1 MTAETV
7 KLLNPDGTAHSTA
20 AHGPRADFRGGQ
32 ELGVPFPPSPL
43 PLPFGLSLG
52 FYASMLLCLTWPPGS
67 SYSNDLTVRSA
78 PSCAPAVK
86 SYDAAKNAR

>member
-7 KLLNPDGTAHSTA
+7 KILKSRWRSTA

-32 ELGVPFPPSPL
+32 ELGAPFPPFPPWSVPRI
-43 PLPFGLSLG
+43 
-52 FYASMLLCLTWPPGS
+52 YASMLLCLTWPPGS
-67 SYSNDLTVRSA
+67 SYSNDLTVRME

>member
-1 MTAETV
+1 MAPPTAQ
-7 KLLNPDGTAHSTA
+7 PRTA
-20 AHGPRADFRGGQ
+20 RAPTPDFRGGQ

-67 SYSNDLTVRSA
+67 SYSNDLTVRME

>member
-7 KLLNPDGTAHSTA
+7 KILKSRWRSTA
-20 AHGPRADFRGGQ
+20 AHGPRADFPAAAKNSGPRSHPH
-32 ELGVPFPPSPL
+32 LS
-43 PLPFGLSLG
+43 LPFGLSLG

-67 SYSNDLTVRSA
+67 SYSNDLTVRME

>member
-1 MTAETV
+1 MPVWLRILTARARETLV
-7 KLLNPDGTAHSTA
+7 EKSLGAPTSA
-20 AHGPRADFRGGQ
+20 AAKNSGPRSHPH
-32 ELGVPFPPSPL
+32 LS
-43 PLPFGLSLG
+43 LPFGLSLG

-67 SYSNDLTVRSA
+67 SYSNDLTVRME

>member
-7 KLLNPDGTAHSTA
+7 KFFKPSVAQHSRA
-20 AHGPRADFRGGQ
+20 GPRADFRGGQ
-32 ELGVPFPPSPL
+32 ELPRSHPHLS
-43 PLPFGLSLG
+43 LPFGLSLG

-67 SYSNDLTVRSA
+67 SYSNDLTVRME
-78 PSCAPAVK
+78 PSTAPAVK

>member
-1 MTAETV
+1 MTAEAV
-7 KLLNPDGTAHSTA
+7 KIFKPRWRSTA

-32 ELGVPFPPSPL
+32 ELGAPVPRSPTLPSPR
-43 PLPFGLSLG
+43 LSI
-52 FYASMLLCLTWPPGS
+52 YASMLLCLTWPPGS
-67 SYSNDLTVRSA
+67 SYSNDLTVRME

>member
-7 KLLNPDGTAHSTA
+7 KILNPDGPAQPRTARAPTSA
-20 AHGPRADFRGGQ
+20 AAKNSGPRSH
-32 ELGVPFPPSPL
+32 PSL
-43 PLPFGLSLG
+43 PGPSLG

-67 SYSNDLTVRSA
+67 SYSNDLTVRME